1 MDSLQQATGGEGG
14 VIGTWISIGHP
25 TVAEAVASVGLD
37 FVLIDTEHTT
47 MTLETVENMCR
58 GVDAAQGDTQAI
70 IRVPWNDAVTLKR
83 VVDIGV
89 AGVMVPMVETAEEAH
104 RIVDA
109 IRYPPEGT
117 RGIAGSRATN
127 YGLDFEEYVKN
138 ANGSITAIAQIETE
152 RALDN
157 VAEIASVEGI
167 DALFVGP
174 SDLSGALGLFG
185 ERESDEYQR
194 ALERVVA
201 ESHEANTP
209 VGTLTVDEESV
220 QAHVDQG
227 FDYLIVGKDTSQL
240 ISATRGAVDTYK
252 GAIEDRSTPENH

>member
-1 MDSLQQATGGEGG
+1 MNSLIQTTDTEEG

-25 TVAEAVASVGLD
+25 TVAEAVASVDLD
-37 FVLIDTEHTT
+37 FILIDTEHTT
-47 MTLETVENMCR
+47 MTLETVENMSR
-58 GVDAAQGDTQAI
+58 GVDAAQGDTRAI
-70 IRVPWNDAVTLKR
+70 VRVPWNDAVTLKR

-89 AGVMVPMVETAEEAH
+89 AGVMVPMVETAEEAQQ
-104 RIVDA
+104 IVDA

-138 ANGSITAIAQIETE
+138 ANGSITAIAQIETK

-157 VAEIASVEGI
+157 VAEIAAVDGI

-174 SDLSGALGLFG
+174 SDLSGALGLFA
-185 ERESDEYQR
+185 EWESEEYQR

-209 VGTLTVDEESV
+209 VGTLTVDHESV
-220 QAHVDQG
+220 QAHVDRG

-240 ISATRGAVDTYK
+240 VGATRSAVETYES
-252 GAIEDRSTPENH
+252 ALEERPTSETD